1 MDILPLEDLVEHTFT
16 RLKRPF
22 PQPDGVPMSAP
33 IARFAGRLQ
42 SIGHTSAVNP
52 INGQL
57 EIAEAYIVR
66 GDNGF
71 SYIATRIC
79 SSGIVKL
86 NRYFRRR
93 D

>member
-1 MDILPLEDLVEHTFT
+1 MDIYELDDLVPGEFKK
-16 RLKRPF
+16 LKRPF
-22 PQPDGVPMSAP
+22 PQPDGVPTSAP
-33 IARFAGRLQ
+33 IARFAGRLD
-42 SIGHTSAVNP
+42 SIGYTSAVNP
-52 INGQL
+52 ITGEL
-57 EIAEAYIVR
+57 AIAEAYIVR

-86 NRYFRRR
+86 NRYFRRK